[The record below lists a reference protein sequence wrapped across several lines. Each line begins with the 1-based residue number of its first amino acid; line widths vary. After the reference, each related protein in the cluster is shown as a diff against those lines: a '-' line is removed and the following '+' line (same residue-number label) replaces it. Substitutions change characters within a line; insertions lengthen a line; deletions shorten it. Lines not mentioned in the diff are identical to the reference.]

1 MANLMRGDIA
11 NNTLLENYD
20 FDKCV
25 AENSRLLKEKGIK
38 PNSERRLY
46 IFKQWC
52 RSNNINIR

>member
-1 MANLMRGDIA
+1 MEKKKSNIGWIIIVIILLIIIGGLV
-11 NNTLLENYD
+11 TL
-20 FDKCV
+20 
-25 AENSRLLKEKGIK
+25 LLKEKGIT